1 MVQQLSLCVLL
12 IFCHYGHSWDDSN
25 INGGSYQAANLFGT
39 EPNFE
44 KKLHNS
50 PDDLD
55 LGLDGRYP
63 IHNPFNKE
71 HRYKKPHYKEPPR
84 YKEPIRYKEPQR
96 YREPHR
102 YNEKKPHNAPEPLYE
117 STKKDYKS
125 LVRQNY
131 DYETED
137 YVNKR
142 INLELRASYEYSSMV
157 AYFERSDVALFG
169 FAKRFKK
176 ASNDADEYAKK
187 LIHYQNLRGGRVK
200 FGDIKKPSRSNWG
213 SALEAVKASLFLEK
227 KVNSSLLKLRKLAN
241 EKGDS
246 QLENFIEGE
255 YRAGQVE
262 SIKEI
267 GDLITR
273 LKRAGPNI
281 GLTIIDNELLKI
293 EANK

>member
-12 IFCHYGHSWDDSN
+12 IFCHYGHSWDDAN

-117 STKKDYKS
+117 SSKKDYKS

-137 YVNKR
+137 YVNKQ

-187 LIHYQNLRGGRVK
+187 LIQYQNLRGGRVK

-281 GLTIIDNELLKI
+281 GLTIIDDELLKM